1 MKECLECHMVFGNTS
16 NKFCSQSCSA
26 KFNNKKRMRISRN
39 PCIVCETPTGRSGA
53 TFCSRSC
60 CAQFQKNRPRGS
72 GMSAILNK
80 KALKKCSVC
89 PKEIEEAK
97 TFCSKSCMDNQKE
110 ERLTRW
116 RQGED
121 VGFSAVTLRWL
132 LRKEDGLSCSLCK
145 NEKWNGLPIALE
157 VEHVDGNSENNKRE
171 NVCLLCPNCH
181 AQTPTYKSKNKGNG
195 RSVRMGRYRAGK
207 SF

>member
-1 MKECLECHMVFGNTS
+1 VGVII
-16 NKFCSQSCSA
+16 
-26 KFNNKKRMRISRN
+26 NKK
-39 PCIVCETPTGRSGA
+39 V
-53 TFCSRSC
+53 
-60 CAQFQKNRPRGS
+60 
-72 GMSAILNK
+72 
-80 KALKKCSVC
+80 LKKCSVC